1 MPQESEKMKDKD
13 TPDYIVVNRARGEM
27 LTHSAAK
34 IQIRDLESLIS
45 DEPPSR
51 GGENRGPSPLEYI
64 LAALCA

>member
-1 MPQESEKMKDKD
+1 MKD
-13 TPDYIVVNRARGEM
+13 TPDYIVVNRASGQM

-34 IQIRDLESLIS
+34 IQIRDLAPVIS

>member
-1 MPQESEKMKDKD
+1 MPQEGEVMKD

-27 LTHSAAK
+27 VTHSAAK
-34 IQIRDLESLIS
+34 IYIRDLEAVIS
-45 DEPPSR
+45 DEPPAR

>member
-1 MPQESEKMKDKD
+1 MKD
-13 TPDYIVVNRARGEM
+13 TPDYIVVNRASGQM

-34 IQIRDLESLIS
+34 IQIRDLTPVIS
-45 DEPPSR
+45 DEPPAR